1 MKKFPLQGR
10 TLALLAVVVPMLAL
24 FVYVVLR
31 SGPLAPVA
39 VTLATV
45 ETQAI
50 TPSLFGIG
58 TVGVRTTYKIG
69 PTAAGRLQRLE
80 VQVGD
85 AVQAGQVL
93 GEMDA
98 LDLDERLGAQDAAL
112 QRAQA
117 ALQEAQ
123 ARQTQAHTQA
133 TRYAQLLTAQAT
145 SEELATT
152 KQQELH
158 IANATL
164 AAARAEAA
172 RVRAERAAVVAQ
184 RRHLRLVAPTAG
196 LVTARWVDPGTTVV
210 AGQAVV
216 EVVDPASLWINV
228 RLDQSSA
235 HGLAAGLPAQVLLRS
250 RSGPALRGRVLRV
263 EPLADAVTEE
273 TLAKVVFD
281 ALPTPLPPLGEL
293 AEVTLELPA
302 LAPAPVLP
310 NAAVQRVNGQVGVWQ
325 YQAGG
330 LHFAPVQL
338 GASDLDG
345 RVQVRSGLSAG
356 DQVVVYSEKALGARS
371 RIHVVERIAHAAAQ
385 PAAKP
390 ATKAAP

>member
-1 MKKFPLQGR
+1 MKKIPLQGR
-10 TLALLAVVVPMLAL
+10 TLALLAVVLPMLAL

-58 TVGVRTTYKIG
+58 TVGARTTTKIG
-69 PTAAGRLQRLE
+69 PTAAGRLQRLVVE
-80 VQVGD
+80 VGD
-85 AVQAGQVL
+85 TVQAGQVL

-123 ARQTQAHTQA
+123 VRQAHAQTQA
-133 TRYAQLLTAQAT
+133 TRYAQLLAVQSA
-145 SEELATT
+145 SEEQAST
-152 KQQELH
+152 KRQELQV
-158 IANATL
+158 ADAAV
-164 AAARAEAA
+164 AAAQAEAA
-172 RVRAERAAVVAQ
+172 RVRAERAAVAAQ
-184 RRHLRLVAPTAG
+184 RRHLRLVAPAAG
-196 LVTARWVDPGTTVV
+196 LVTARWVDPGSTVV

-228 RLDQSSA
+228 RLDQNSA
-235 HGLAAGLPAQVLLRS
+235 QGLAAGLPAQVLLRS
-250 RSGPALRGRVLRV
+250 RSGPALPGRVLRV

-273 TLAKVVFD
+273 SLAKVVFD
-281 ALPTPLPPLGEL
+281 ALPSPLPPLGEL
-293 AEVTLELPA
+293 AEVTLALPA
-302 LAPAPVLP
+302 LAALPVLP

-330 LHFAPVQL
+330 LRFAPVKL
-338 GASDLDG
+338 GATDLEG
-345 RVQVRSGLSAG
+345 RVQVLDGLGAG

-371 RIHVVERIAHAAAQ
+371 RIHVVERIAAA
-385 PAAKP
+385 

>member
-1 MKKFPLQGR
+1 MKKIPLQGR
-10 TLALLAVVVPMLAL
+10 TLALLAVVLPMLAL

-58 TVGVRTTYKIG
+58 TVGARTTTKIG
-69 PTAAGRLQRLE
+69 PTAAGRLQRLVVE
-80 VQVGD
+80 VGD
-85 AVQAGQVL
+85 TVQAGQVL

-123 ARQTQAHTQA
+123 VRQAHAGAQA
-133 TRYAQLLTAQAT
+133 RRYAQLLAVQSA
-145 SEELATT
+145 SEEQAST
-152 KQQELH
+152 KRQELQV
-158 IANATL
+158 ADAAV
-164 AAARAEAA
+164 AAAQAEAA
-172 RVRAERAAVVAQ
+172 RVRAERAAVAAQ
-184 RRHLRLVAPTAG
+184 RRHLRLVAPAAG
-196 LVTARWVDPGTTVV
+196 LVTARWVDPGSTVV

-228 RLDQSSA
+228 RLDQNSA
-235 HGLAAGLPAQVLLRS
+235 QGLAAGVPAQVLLRS
-250 RSGPALRGRVLRV
+250 RSGPALPGRVLRV

-273 TLAKVVFD
+273 SLAKVVFD
-281 ALPTPLPPLGEL
+281 ALPSPLPPLGEL
-293 AEVTLELPA
+293 AEVTLALPA
-302 LAPAPVLP
+302 LAALPVLP

-330 LHFAPVQL
+330 LRFAPVKL
-338 GASDLDG
+338 GATDLEG
-345 RVQVRSGLSAG
+345 RVQVLDGLGAG

-371 RIHVVERIAHAAAQ
+371 RIHVVERIAAA
-385 PAAKP
+385 